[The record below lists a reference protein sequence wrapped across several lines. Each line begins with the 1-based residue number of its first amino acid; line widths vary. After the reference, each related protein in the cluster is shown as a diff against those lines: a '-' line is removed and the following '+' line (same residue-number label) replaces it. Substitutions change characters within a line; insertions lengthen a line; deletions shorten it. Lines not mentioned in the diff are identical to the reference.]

1 MRIEIAPK
9 CEEEKRPTLNRPL
22 RKNKEQIRIRRSKK
36 MNNIARTILFV
47 FIVLVSVGSIS
58 AQKGLLGPPLWE
70 DTAINPHDFTDAY
83 YLMNGINPKTII
95 DRRTGTDGLSVISNS
110 SNPFH
115 TNVRVIATAPAYDQ
129 NGDMLFWFPLG
140 ELRDLAM
147 NDDQQ
152 GERLREMA
160 MRSPMYIFPDST
172 IVEFRTFANNRQA
185 ALIDNSWA
193 MTGGKDANPLGLR
206 MVYIVNYTEK
216 AFEKE
221 SVEMMM
227 YLRKKNGASA
237 DDTPII
243 RTIDDL
249 RMLQKS
255 EMVALDEMKIIG
267 GRYALGPT
275 ITDPTRGAI
284 APDAYL
290 WMATKDDRPLPG
302 EDLFVWQFHCLQKTG
317 NWCP

>member
-1 MRIEIAPK
+1 MNRIV
-9 CEEEKRPTLNRPL
+9 
-22 RKNKEQIRIRRSKK
+22 
-36 MNNIARTILFV
+36 RTILFV

-58 AQKGLLGPPLWE
+58 AQKASVGPQLWE

-95 DRRTGTDGLSVISNS
+95 DRRTGTDGLSVLSNS

-115 TNVRVIATAPAYDQ
+115 TNVRVIATIPAYDQ
-129 NGDMLFWFPLG
+129 NGEMIFWYPLG
-140 ELRDLAM
+140 ELQDLAL
-147 NDDQQ
+147 NDDQKA
-152 GERLREMA
+152 GSLLEMA
-160 MRSPMYIFPDST
+160 MRSPIYVFPDT
-172 IVEFRTFANNRQA
+172 KVIEFRTFANNRQA
-185 ALIDNSWA
+185 ALMDNSWA
-193 MTGGKDANPLGLR
+193 TTNDRQVNPLGLR
-206 MVYIVNYTEK
+206 MVYIVNYTDK
-216 AFEKE
+216 AFDKE

-243 RTIDDL
+243 RTMEDL
-249 RMLQKS
+249 RMLQKN
-255 EMVALDEMKIIG
+255 EMVALDEMKSIG
-267 GRYALGPT
+267 GRFAMSPM
-275 ITDPTRGAI
+275 ITDPTRGAV

-290 WMATKDDRPLPG
+290 WMATKDDRHLPG

>member
-1 MRIEIAPK
+1 
-9 CEEEKRPTLNRPL
+9 
-22 RKNKEQIRIRRSKK
+22 

-58 AQKGLLGPPLWE
+58 AQKGLVGPPLWE

-160 MRSPMYIFPDST
+160 MRSPIYIFPDST

-185 ALIDNSWA
+185 ALMDNSWA

-221 SVEMMM
+221 NFEMM
-227 YLRKKNGASA
+227 L
-237 DDTPII
+237 
-243 RTIDDL
+243 
-249 RMLQKS
+249 
-255 EMVALDEMKIIG
+255 
-267 GRYALGPT
+267 
-275 ITDPTRGAI
+275 
-284 APDAYL
+284 
-290 WMATKDDRPLPG
+290 
-302 EDLFVWQFHCLQKTG
+302 
-317 NWCP
+317 